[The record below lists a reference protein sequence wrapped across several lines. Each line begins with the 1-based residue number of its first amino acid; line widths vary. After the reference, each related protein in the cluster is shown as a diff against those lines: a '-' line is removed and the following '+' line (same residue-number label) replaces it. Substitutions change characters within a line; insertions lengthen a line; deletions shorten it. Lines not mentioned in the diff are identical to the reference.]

1 MNNIEEFNYINKL
14 YDLYKSILTEKQAS
28 LIEKYYLLNLSLS
41 EISEEL
47 NISRSAVSD
56 AVKNAREKLE
66 NYEEKLHILSKN
78 EKIKEILQDSNI
90 DENIKKKILEVLYYG
105 I

>member
-14 YDLYKSILTEKQAS
+14 YDLYKSILTKKQAS

-66 NYEEKLHILSKN
+66 NYEDKLHILSKN
-78 EKIKEILQDSNI
+78 EKIKEILKNSNI
-90 DENIKKKILEVLYYG
+90 DEDIKKKILEVLYYG